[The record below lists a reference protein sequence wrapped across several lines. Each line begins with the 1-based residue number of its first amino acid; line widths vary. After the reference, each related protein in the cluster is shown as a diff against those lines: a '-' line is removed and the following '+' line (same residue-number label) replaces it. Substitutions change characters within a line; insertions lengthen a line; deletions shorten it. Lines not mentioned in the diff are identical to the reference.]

1 MGLHI
6 LPAERIR
13 EASRTGASSHALGS
27 FDAAAIGVGNN
38 GIQPISQTRS
48 HSFSNLKSEA

>member
-13 EASRTGASSHALGS
+13 GASRTGASSNALGS

-38 GIQPISQTRS
+38 GIQPMSQTRS
-48 HSFSNLKSEA
+48 HGFGDLKSEA